1 MSYEIPLPM
10 PSELARKPIRN
21 AYEIHKHL
29 IENGFKPIAVV
40 VDNAN
45 AKINVYFDYEL
56 NDEEKK
62 KLFEAVLD
70 YYKKHIGV
78 TETE

>member
-10 PSELARKPIRN
+10 PNELARKPIRN
-21 AYEIHKHL
+21 AYEVHKHL

-40 VDNAN
+40 VDNTN

-78 TETE
+78 AGTE

>member
-10 PSELARKPIRN
+10 PSELAKKPIRN

-29 IENGFKPIAVV
+29 IENGFEPTAVV

-45 AKINVYFDYEL
+45 AKISVYFDYEL
-56 NDEEKK
+56 DENEKK
-62 KLFEAVLD
+62 RLFEAVLD

-78 TETE
+78 TKE

>member
-10 PSELARKPIRN
+10 PDELAKNPIRN
-21 AYEIHKHL
+21 AHGIHKHL
-29 IENGFKPIAVV
+29 IENGFEPIAVV

-45 AKINVYFDYEL
+45 AKVNVYFDHEL
-56 NDEEKK
+56 NNEEKK

-70 YYKKHIGV
+70 YYKKHIGIK
-78 TETE
+78 EE

>member
-10 PSELARKPIRN
+10 PSELAKKPIRN

-29 IENGFKPIAVV
+29 IEKGFEPTAVV

-45 AKINVYFDYEL
+45 AKISVYIDYEL
-56 NDEEKK
+56 DENEKK
-62 KLFEAVLD
+62 RLFEAVLD

-78 TETE
+78 TKE